1 MSYSVKWTESAISD
15 LRGIVGFIELDSIQA
30 AASVYRL
37 IRSSCEKLTTL
48 PKAGR
53 IVPELQNENIEFYQ
67 EVITSHWRIIFSIEG
82 RNVFILSILDS
93 RRDLD
98 FVLISRALGIEK

>member
-1 MSYSVKWTESAISD
+1 MSYSVKWTESAVSD
-15 LRGIVGFIELDSIQA
+15 LRGIVDYIELDSVKA

-37 IRSSCEKLTTL
+37 IRTSCDKLKSF
-48 PKAGR
+48 PKSGR
-53 IVPELQNENIEFYQ
+53 IVPELKNENIELYR

-82 RNVFILSILDS
+82 RNVFILTVLDS

-98 FVLISRALGIEK
+98 FVLIARALGIEK